1 MMATD
6 RIYTP
11 TEAAAVSGMAVKAVH
26 NAIDKKIVE
35 TKADPRPSGAARRTL
50 TREGLLHLKLWHGV
64 GSALSAERREKLFEA
79 IAAMPNAKTVRA
91 DELLIV
97 DVGAARKQLD
107 AQIRTLDEAEAAVHR
122 RKDTLS
128 GEPVFKGTRIPVRM
142 VAAMLAQGASAEEI
156 LEGYPALAPRMLE
169 LAAIW
174 VAAHPA
180 RGRPKTLDEQGVR
193 LKSSQR
199 LTLKGDPRSRRS
211 GTAA

>member
-1 MMATD
+1 MAAD

-11 TEAAAVSGMAVKAVH
+11 TEAAAVSGISVKAVH

-35 TKADPRPSGAARRTL
+35 TKADTRPSGAARRTL
-50 TREGLLHLKLWHGV
+50 TQEGLLRLKLWHGV

-122 RKDTLS
+122 RKDTLG

-193 LKSSQR
+193 LKSTQR
-199 LTLKGDPRSRRS
+199 LSLKGDPRSRRS
-211 GTAA
+211 GTTA

>member
-1 MMATD
+1 MAAD

-11 TEAAAVSGMAVKAVH
+11 TEAAAVSGIAVKAVH
-26 NAIDKKIVE
+26 NAIDKKIVA
-35 TKADPRPSGAARRTL
+35 TTPDLRPSGAARRAL
-50 TREGLLHLKLWHGV
+50 TQEGLLRLKLWHGV

-107 AQIRTLDEAEAAVHR
+107 AQIRTLDEAEAAIHR
-122 RKDTLS
+122 DRGVLG
-128 GEPVFKGTRIPVRM
+128 GEPVFRGTRIPVRM

-180 RGRPKTLDEQGVR
+180 RGRPKTLDEQGLR
-193 LKSSQR
+193 LKSTQR
-199 LTLKGDPRSRRS
+199 LTLKGDPRSSRS